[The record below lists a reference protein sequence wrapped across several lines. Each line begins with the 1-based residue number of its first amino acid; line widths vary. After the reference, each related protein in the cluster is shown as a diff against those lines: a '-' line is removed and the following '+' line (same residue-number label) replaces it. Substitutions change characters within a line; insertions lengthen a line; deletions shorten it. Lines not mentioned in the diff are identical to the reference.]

1 MRNGGVLDVKEA
13 EEGEAGFVVVVA
25 LQTQLG
31 CDHPR

>member
-25 LQTQLG
+25 DPT
-31 CDHPR
+31 RM